1 MSYFAVIREAGPGW
15 TEGGIA
21 AQPGVADHAAFMND
35 LAEEGFVLF
44 AGPLAGTDNGR
55 LRALL
60 IVKADHDDE
69 IRRRLADDPWVR
81 TDRLAITSI
90 EPWNLIVG
98 GERLSALA
106 TQREDERPTQ
116 SPTGPSLLA
125 PVTIGIGAKESRRC

>member
-35 LAEEGFVLF
+35 LANEGFVLF
-44 AGPLAGTDNGR
+44 AGPLAGTEIGR

-60 IVKADHDDE
+60 IVNADHGDE
-69 IRRRLADDPWVR
+69 VRRRFADDPWVR
-81 TDRLAITSI
+81 SDRLAITSI

-98 GERLSALA
+98 AERLSALA
-106 TQREDERPTQ
+106 N
-116 SPTGPSLLA
+116 SA
-125 PVTIGIGAKESRRC
+125 